1 MRSIVLK
8 NELDLL
14 EFQKY
19 CAEFL
24 HIDYPLECLQR
35 SKVRAFIKNEKIVG
49 GFILT
54 LKPPFR
60 VLESLP
66 EAVKATHAAFKRE
79 TLENSMEV
87 TGLWLN
93 PMVRGKRENFK
104 FWMQLY
110 TDLSFSNKK
119 YLFYAY
125 GLDKKHLQKI
135 YSLMNP
141 TVIYRGATKVMP
153 GMQYAENESVE
164 MASINYV
171 RFSLFHRGD
180 FIFKKLLLSRDKSN
194 RYFHSLGLS
203 FSKRMGRLKNV
214 PKEVTESISIET
226 NLQ

>member
-1 MRSIVLK
+1 MQSIVLK
-8 NELDLL
+8 KDADLL

-24 HIDYPLECLQR
+24 HIDYPLECLKR
-35 SKVRAFIKNEKIVG
+35 SKVRAFLKNDKIVG
-49 GFILT
+49 GYILT

-66 EAVKATHAAFKRE
+66 DEVKSSHLAFKRE
-79 TLENSMEV
+79 ILENSMEV

-93 PMVRGKRENFK
+93 PEVRGKRENFK
-104 FWMQLY
+104 FWLQLY
-110 TDLSFSNKK
+110 ADLSFTNKK

-125 GLDKKHLQKI
+125 GLEKKHLQKI

-141 TVIYRGATKVMP
+141 KIIYRGETKPMP
-153 GMQYAENESVE
+153 GMQYTELESVE

-171 RFSLFHRGD
+171 RFSLLHRGD
-180 FIFKKLLLSRDKSN
+180 FIFKKLLLSREKSN
-194 RYFHSLGLS
+194 RYFHSLGLT
-203 FSKRMGRLKNV
+203 FSKKISKLRSV
-214 PKEVTESISIET
+214 PEKVSESIVIET